1 MPEKVAVGEGK
12 TPGIK
17 MGLPKKSRRKDMKE
31 TFIAITR
38 LTRSPVF
45 NVVALVTLILG
56 VFAGSR
62 ILRERRGPTQLSF
75 VERNSPEQ
83 ISSENTEPPVSASPE
98 IFSGEVYDT
107 SIRLRETAAIGIAI
121 SLAVFAEYSEK
132 KSVPTTLEGALA
144 AIARRNLLPPG
155 LIYTNG
161 DLSSPSSNLT
171 FRYQPQPLRFEIL
184 SQPKPN
190 TRGPALMLRFPL
202 PAINGQTLSYFQ
214 SSIARRYDAPEP
226 FAAPDQII
234 GSGWTLEQW
243 RGELLPLDNNVLNA
257 LGEEQSGWN
266 ADRKPH

>member
-1 MPEKVAVGEGK
+1 MPKNMAVGENK

-17 MGLPKKSRRKDMKE
+17 MGLTKKSRRKGMQE

-45 NVVALVTLILG
+45 SVFALVTLILG
-56 VFAGSR
+56 VFVGVR
-62 ILRERRGPTQLSF
+62 ILRERRGPAQLSF
-75 VERNSPEQ
+75 VESNSSDQ
-83 ISSENTEPPVSASPE
+83 ILSENAEHKVSSVPE

-132 KSVPTTLEGALA
+132 KAIPTTLEGTLA

-155 LIYTNG
+155 LIFTNAG
-161 DLSSPSSNLT
+161 LSSTSSNLT

-184 SQPKPN
+184 SRPKPD
-190 TRGPALMLRFPL
+190 TQGPALMLRFPL
-202 PAINGQTLSYFQ
+202 TTMNGQTISYFQ
-214 SSIARRYDAPEP
+214 SSIARRYDVPEP
-226 FAAPDQII
+226 FAATDQMIA
-234 GSGWTLEQW
+234 SGWTLEQW

-266 ADRKPH
+266 ADRKPR